1 LGIHLI
7 GLSGLLVSIN
17 KVCLSFILLGGI
29 FLAIQQRSFNDT
41 EEKLMRAKH
50 ELNYHILMVESARME
65 VERLEKMQKKDREHY
80 DSIFNA
86 DANDFYK

>member
-1 LGIHLI
+1 
-7 GLSGLLVSIN
+7 
-17 KVCLSFILLGGI
+17 
-29 FLAIQQRSFNDT
+29 
-41 EEKLMRAKH
+41 MRAKH